1 VAEVQQKSPSH
12 LLQSGAGLLKRS
24 LAAKLASNHPDGFAR
39 LAGELGE
46 RTFLAFL
53 NFQEL
58 TCMKK
63 KLIAM
68 AVAGLASSAALA
80 QTSVTVYGVA
90 DLGYV
95 YSQGNAGIGG
105 GKNKFSGIAGGG
117 VTAGNRLGF
126 KGEEALGN
134 GLKAVFTLEYGLYL
148 DNNSGL
154 GSGNNGGLN
163 ARQQFVGLSS
173 NFGTVSLGR
182 QYAPGFNAT
191 ANNDALEATDMG
203 IQSSL
208 SVYAGNSITP
218 NSPARYNNSIAY
230 TSNNLS
236 GFTVSAIYGFGETQD
251 AAGGFNDN
259 FVSTSDNGKLGFG
272 LNYANGPINLDA
284 VYQSRQNVSF
294 GVPGTGDDIN
304 EWYLGGSWD
313 FKVVKAYASYQALDN
328 NNQGA
333 VLGGYGNVIGKKND
347 IWTVGLSAPVFSNG
361 VVGLSYGKLSVDNRN
376 AADGDSWGWGA
387 MYTHNL
393 SKRTALYVAYTYF
406 DNDRN
411 SVPVQTQ
418 VVGGPDSSGIGA
430 LGENNYTFGT
440 GIRHSF

>member
-1 VAEVQQKSPSH
+1 ME
-12 LLQSGAGLLKRS
+12 
-24 LAAKLASNHPDGFAR
+24 
-39 LAGELGE
+39 
-46 RTFLAFL
+46 
-53 NFQEL
+53 
-58 TCMKK
+58 K

-68 AVAGLASSAALA
+68 AVAGLASSVALA
-80 QTSVTVYGVA
+80 QTNVTIYGVA

-95 YSQGNAGIGG
+95 YSQGNAAGG
-105 GKNKFSGIAGGG
+105 GKNKFSGISNIN
-117 VTAGNRLGF
+117 AGNRLGF

-134 GLKAVFTLEYGLYL
+134 GLKAVFTLEYGL
-148 DNNSGL
+148 DIDKNEGV
-154 GSGNNGGLN
+154 GTGGLN

-236 GFTVSAIYGFGETQD
+236 GFTVSAIYGFGESTD
-251 AAGGFNDN
+251 TSGNSLRTFNDN
-259 FVSTSDNGKLGFG
+259 QISTTDNGKLGLG

-284 VYQSRQNVSF
+284 VYQSRQNVRLS
-294 GVPGTGDDIN
+294 VPLTPGTGDDIN

-328 NNQGA
+328 NNRGD
-333 VLGGYGNVIGKKND
+333 VLTPYENAFIAKKND
-347 IWTVGLSAPVFSNG
+347 IWTVGLSVPVFSNG
-361 VVGLSYGKLSVDNRN
+361 LVGLSYGKLSVDNRN
-376 AADGDSWGWGA
+376 APDGDSWGWGA

-393 SKRTALYVAYTYF
+393 SKRTALYAAYTYF
-406 DNDRN
+406 DNDSD

-418 VVGGPDSSGIGA
+418 VAGGSGVGA
-430 LGENNYTFGT
+430 LGESNYTFGA